1 MIEVWKN
8 IPGYEGQ
15 YQVSTLGNVRSLD
28 RVITC
33 EGKVKG
39 KYTSLRKGKLLRPG
53 RSISGHLTTAL
64 GRNNSRCV
72 HELVLLAFVGPAPV
86 KHECRHLNGNPADN
100 RLENL
105 KWGTRSE
112 NIKDKTAHGLSK
124 LKPLDVAFIKKSL
137 INAPRGTQA
146 KLARQFNVTEGTIWE
161 IKKGRTHV

>member
-1 MIEVWKN
+1 MIETWKD
-8 IPGYEGQ
+8 IPGYESQ
-15 YQVSTLGNVRSLD
+15 YQVSTLGNVWSLD

-53 RSISGHLTTAL
+53 RSTSGHLTVAL
-64 GRNNSRCV
+64 GRGNSRCV

-112 NIKDKTAHGLSK
+112 NILDAVAHGTWMT
-124 LKPLDVAFIKKSL
+124 PERIAGC
-137 INAPRGTQA
+137 N
-146 KLARQFNVTEGTIWE
+146 
-161 IKKGRTHV
+161 KGRESRWGKR